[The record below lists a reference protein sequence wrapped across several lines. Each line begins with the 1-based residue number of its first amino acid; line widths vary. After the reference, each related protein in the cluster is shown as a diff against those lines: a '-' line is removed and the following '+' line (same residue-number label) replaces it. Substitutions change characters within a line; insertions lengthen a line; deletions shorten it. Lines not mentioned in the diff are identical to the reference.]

1 MILKKIDT
9 FINRFGNFLKPKI
22 KIIIVQ
28 IIKPTKKVV
37 ELFVIDIK
45 GNNRIRDFTNLFF
58 SNEAQQMSNKQT
70 ATLIIPRWEFS

>member
-58 SNEAQQMSNKQT
+58 SNEA
-70 ATLIIPRWEFS
+70 